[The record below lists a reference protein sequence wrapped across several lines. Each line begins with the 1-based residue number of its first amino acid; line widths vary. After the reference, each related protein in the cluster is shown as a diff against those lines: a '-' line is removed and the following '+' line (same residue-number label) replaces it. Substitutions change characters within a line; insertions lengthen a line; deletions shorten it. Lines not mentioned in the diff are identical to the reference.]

1 MEHPKA
7 YLYAMRK
14 GQIEYRYFSN
24 IGQVEAVRDNGKVS
38 TFSSR
43 KQAVLKQ
50 YANVQLAEL
59 DRRLRAQ
66 ANSQIVRAL
75 AAYSVTLG
83 QGSFPAMFNSGLA
96 SAYKYALSVMGNIA
110 KAKPTEQSILYSRYH
125 TVVRSWLTF
134 VLSNITSEFR
144 ARKARNKPTGV
155 VVAETLKA
163 INIFKLVPEIRGR
176 INQIA
181 TGFNALNAN
190 PNVKF
195 QTAYQLISD
204 IVGSLANGIMGLAA
218 QARGVEIPQLTLS
231 SRTIKMIQ
239 NMKRYFSD
247 MENLSDEGLNDEFPI
262 EETTDAVEEGLDD
275 LGTEMEDEYDEGTSF
290 SRVALRAKLY
300 SIAHRWYSEHEEADE
315 KAVEEAVEETVQ
327 EVEQAAEE
335 YEQETGEAPTQEEV
349 EKEAVESLK
358 EKLASL
364 ASNRRSSKS
373 SDSFSAFLSR
383 KKGRKSKRGRR

>member
-1 MEHPKA
+1 
-7 YLYAMRK
+7 MRK
-14 GQIEYRYFSN
+14 GKIEYRYFSN
-24 IGQVEAVRDNGKVS
+24 VGQVAAVRDNGKVS

-50 YANVQLAEL
+50 YANVQMAEL
-59 DRRLRAQ
+59 DRRLKAQ

-110 KAKPTEQSILYSRYH
+110 KAKPADQSILYSRYH

-134 VLSNITSEFR
+134 VLSNVTSEFR
-144 ARKARNKPTGV
+144 SRKAKNKPTGV

-163 INIFKLVPEIRGR
+163 INIFKLVPEIRSR
-176 INQIA
+176 VNQIA

-195 QTAYQLISD
+195 QTAYQIISD
-204 IVGSLANGIMGLAA
+204 IVGSLAGGIMGLAA
-218 QARGVEIPQLTLS
+218 QAKGVEIPQLTLS
-231 SRTIKMIQ
+231 SRTIKMVQ

-247 MENLSDEGLNDEFPI
+247 MENLSDESFDEEFPI
-262 EETTDAVEEGLDD
+262 EETTDETGLDELSTD
-275 LGTEMEDEYDEGTSF
+275 EGDEYGEDISF

-300 SIAHRWYSEHEEADE
+300 SIAHRWYSEHEETDE
-315 KAVEEAVEETVQ
+315 KTVEEAVEQTVD

-335 YEQETGEAPTQEEV
+335 YQQETGEAPTQEEV
-349 EKEAVESLK
+349 EKEAMESLK

-364 ASNRRSSKS
+364 TAGRRPSRSSGG
-373 SDSFSAFLSR
+373 FSTFLSR

>member
-1 MEHPKA
+1 
-7 YLYAMRK
+7 MRK
-14 GQIEYRYFSN
+14 GKIEYRYFSN
-24 IGQVEAVRDNGKVS
+24 IGQVEAVRNNGKLS

-59 DRRLRAQ
+59 DRRLKAQ

-110 KAKPTEQSILYSRYH
+110 KAKPAEQSILYSRYH

-144 ARKARNKPTGV
+144 SRKGGNKPTGV

-163 INIFKLVPEIRGR
+163 INIFKLVPELRSR
-176 INQIA
+176 VNQIA

-195 QTAYQLISD
+195 QAAYEMISD

-218 QARGVEIPQLTLS
+218 QARGVELPQLTLS
-231 SRTIKMIQ
+231 SRTIKMVQ

-247 MENLSDEGLNDEFPI
+247 MENLSDESFDDEFPI
-262 EETTDAVEEGLDD
+262 DETTDDAGLED
-275 LGTEMEDEYDEGTSF
+275 LGTDEGGEYDEEISF
-290 SRVALRAKLY
+290 SRISLRAKLY

-315 KAVEEAVEETVQ
+315 KEVEEAVEETVD
-327 EVEQAAEE
+327 EVAQAAEE
-335 YEQETGEAPTQEEV
+335 YEQETGEAPDQEEV
-349 EKEAVESLK
+349 EKEAVESLRA
-358 EKLASL
+358 KLSSL
-364 ASNRRSSKS
+364 ASGRRSSKS
-373 SDSFSAFLSR
+373 SGSFSAFLSR